1 MSAFKDAVSKDVKA
15 VFLNLDEFANE
26 HTLNGKTVVCVVDKD
41 LTTAGNSH
49 FEGVFLNTNTIYVDV
64 KDMEQRPVEGQII
77 RLDGVRLM
85 VRSVSVE
92 EGIYVIVAE
101 ENAQ

>member
-49 FEGVFLNTNTIYVDV
+49 FEVFYN
-64 KDMEQRPVEGQII
+64 
-77 RLDGVRLM
+77 
-85 VRSVSVE
+85 
-92 EGIYVIVAE
+92 
-101 ENAQ
+101 